1 MGGVIRACLPVREP
15 TVGTRTDV
23 VSYGLHLGG
32 EGIDEEFR
40 MQATASAR
48 RPGAADS
55 RSGAARRPFVTLY
68 TDSAEPSGMGAH
80 MLALADE
87 LSGRAELAFMCHDSE
102 GGLDLAE
109 AARRRG
115 HEANVLPVGDGA
127 WRLLGSWLRARR
139 PDLFHVHAGIG
150 WEGLAA
156 PGLAR
161 RAGVRA
167 VLRTEHL
174 PDLLTDQAQ
183 RQAYADMLEDV
194 DARICVSE
202 ASRESY
208 AAAAVSPLSVVR
220 NGVPPPRRPR
230 ATRSATR
237 RALDIDSDAAT
248 ILTVA
253 RLTPQKGHA
262 VLLDA
267 ARSVVRTRP
276 DAVFLWVG
284 EGVLHDALRL
294 AIEGA
299 GLSRNIR
306 LLGVRDDVSELMAA
320 SDLFV
325 LPSLFEGLP
334 LALLEALQAGLP
346 VVATTA
352 PGTAEVFET
361 DEAAELARPSD
372 ADALAA
378 ALLRVLNDPDLA
390 DELADRGQRLAR
402 RQFSAKR
409 MGEETFALYAR
420 VLNQAAARRP
430 VTLQ

>member
-1 MGGVIRACLPVREP
+1 
-15 TVGTRTDV
+15 
-23 VSYGLHLGG
+23 
-32 EGIDEEFR
+32 
-40 MQATASAR
+40 MQATPSVR
-48 RPGAADS
+48 RTGIAEVRAGATP
-55 RSGAARRPFVTLY
+55 RPFVTLY
-68 TDSAEPSGMGAH
+68 TDSAEPSGLGAH

-87 LSGRAELAFMCHDSE
+87 LTSRAELAFMCHDSD
-102 GGLDLAE
+102 GGLELAE

-115 HEANVLPVGDGA
+115 HEANVLPSGDGA
-127 WRLLGSWLRARR
+127 WRLLASWLRARR

-174 PDLLTDQAQ
+174 PDLLTDEAQ
-183 RQAYADMLEDV
+183 REAYLEMLGDL
-194 DARICVSE
+194 DGRICVSA
-202 ASRESY
+202 ASRDSY
-208 AAAAVSPLSVVR
+208 AVAGASPLSVIR
-220 NGVPPPRRPR
+220 NGVPPPPRPQRSRAAVRR
-230 ATRSATR
+230 T
-237 RALDIDSDAAT
+237 LGIDDGAAT

-267 ARSVVRTRP
+267 ARQVLRTRP
-276 DAVFLWVG
+276 DAIFLWVG
-284 EGVLHDALRL
+284 EGVLHTALRRQVD
-294 AIEGA
+294 AA
-299 GLSRNIR
+299 GLGGRVR
-306 LLGVRDDVSELMAA
+306 LLGVRDDVAELMLA
-320 SDLFV
+320 SDVFV

-346 VVATTA
+346 VVATAA

-361 DEAAELARPSD
+361 DQAAELARPGD
-372 ADALAA
+372 AEALAS

-409 MGEETFALYAR
+409 MGEETFALYSR
-420 VLNQAAARRP
+420 VLDGAAARSP